1 MVKFLFILIKPS
13 LSLIIIKLNYFFH
26 DGYLSFKEIKDGF
39 RAIFL
44 MLGSEGNIDLLS
56 KNMAEQTMVKL
67 NSSSKNDEIKKS
79 NTGNIFS
86 NYK

>member
-1 MVKFLFILIKPS
+1 
-13 LSLIIIKLNYFFH
+13 
-26 DGYLSFKEIKDGF
+26 LSFKEIKDGF

-44 MLGSEGNIDLLS
+44 MLGSEGNIDMLS

-67 NSSSKNDEIKKS
+67 NSSSKDDEIKKS
-79 NTGNIFS
+79 KRGNIFY